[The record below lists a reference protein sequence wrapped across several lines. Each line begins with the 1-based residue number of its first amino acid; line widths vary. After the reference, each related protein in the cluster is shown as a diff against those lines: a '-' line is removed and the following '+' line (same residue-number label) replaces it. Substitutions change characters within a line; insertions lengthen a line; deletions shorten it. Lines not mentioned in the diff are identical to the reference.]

1 MRFPHSV
8 IFATINAMKPVV
20 IRFFA
25 PVMDAT
31 VNALMSAVDQRM
43 KQGTRDFIIL
53 VSSPGGSVVHGL
65 SAYNYLK
72 GLPASITT
80 HNFGS
85 VDSIG
90 IVIYCAGSKRL
101 SVPQARF
108 LFHGVNV
115 QFRGEQNLDEKLLE
129 ERLGGLRIDVENIA
143 GVIAAN
149 TGKSTKEI
157 TDAMIERMVLNPEQA
172 QSWGLVHEIKSELFE
187 AGSEVIAIQA
197 QQQPPQHPPQHPA
210 QHPPQQLRKP

>member
-1 MRFPHSV
+1 M
-8 IFATINAMKPVV
+8 
-20 IRFFA
+20 
-25 PVMDAT
+25 MDAT

-149 TGKSTKEI
+149 TGKSTKDI

-172 QSWGLVHEIKSELFE
+172 QSWGRVHEIKSELFE

-197 QQQPPQHPPQHPA
+197 QQQPPQQPPQHPSQHPSQHPP

>member
-1 MRFPHSV
+1 
-8 IFATINAMKPVV
+8 MKQVV

-25 PVMDAT
+25 PVIDAT

-43 KQGTRDFIIL
+43 KQGIDRFILL
-53 VSSPGGSVVHGL
+53 VSSPGGSVIHGL

-72 GLPASITT
+72 GLPVSITT

-90 IVIYCAGSKRL
+90 IVLYCAGSRRL

-115 QFRGEQNLDEKLLE
+115 QFRGEQNLEEKVLE
-129 ERLGGLRIDVENIA
+129 ERLRGLRTDVENIA
-143 GVIAAN
+143 RVIAAN
-149 TGKSTKEI
+149 TGKDT
-157 TDAMIERMVLNPEQA
+157 TDVTNAMIERMMLYPEEA
-172 QSWGLVHEIKSELFE
+172 KAWGLVHEIKSELFE
-187 AGSEVIAIQA
+187 AGSEVIAIQFQQQA
-197 QQQPPQHPPQHPA
+197 QQ
-210 QHPPQQLRKP
+210 PQQLQPSPPPTRKP

>member
-1 MRFPHSV
+1 
-8 IFATINAMKPVV
+8 MKPVV
-20 IRFFA
+20 VRFFA

-149 TGKSTKEI
+149 TGKSTKDI

-197 QQQPPQHPPQHPA
+197 QQQPPQHPSQHPSQHPP

>member
-1 MRFPHSV
+1 M
-8 IFATINAMKPVV
+8 AAKPVV

-25 PVMDAT
+25 PVIDAT
-31 VNALMSAVDQRM
+31 VNALMSAVDQKM
-43 KQGTRDFIIL
+43 KQGLKDFIIL
-53 VSSPGGSVVHGL
+53 LSSPGGSVIHGL

-90 IVIYCAGSKRL
+90 IVMYCAGSKRL

-129 ERLGGLRIDVENIA
+129 ERLKGLRIDMENIA
-143 GVIAAN
+143 KVIAAN
-149 TGKSTKEI
+149 TGKSAKDA
-157 TDAMIERMVLNPEQA
+157 TDAMIERITLNPEEA
-172 QSWGLVHEIKSELFE
+172 RSWGLVHEIKSELFE
-187 AGSEVIAIQA
+187 EGSEVIAIQF
-197 QQQPPQHPPQHPA
+197 QQQP
-210 QHPPQQLRKP
+210 QQLPKLPH

>member
-1 MRFPHSV
+1 
-8 IFATINAMKPVV
+8 MKPVV

-25 PVMDAT
+25 PVIDVT
-31 VNALMSAVDQRM
+31 VNALMSAVDQKM
-43 KQGTRDFIIL
+43 KQGMDKFIIL
-53 VSSPGGSVVHGL
+53 VSSPGGSVIHGL

-90 IVIYCAGSKRL
+90 IVLYCAGSRRL

-115 QFRGEQNLDEKLLE
+115 QFRGEQNLEEKVLE
-129 ERLGGLRIDVENIA
+129 ERLKGLRVDMENIA
-143 GVIAAN
+143 RVIAAN
-149 TGKSTKEI
+149 SGKNAKDV
-157 TDAMIERMVLNPEQA
+157 TDAMIEGTMLYPEEA
-172 QSWGLVHEIKSELFE
+172 KSWGLVHEIKSELFE
-187 AGSEVIAIQA
+187 VGSEVIAIQF
-197 QQQPPQHPPQHPA
+197 QQQPQQL
-210 QHPPQQLRKP
+210 QQKLPQQPQQQLQPPKKL

>member
-1 MRFPHSV
+1 M
-8 IFATINAMKPVV
+8 ATKPVV

-25 PVMDAT
+25 PVIDAT
-31 VNALMSAVDQRM
+31 VNALMSAVDQKM
-43 KQGTRDFIIL
+43 KQGIKDFIIL
-53 VSSPGGSVVHGL
+53 ISSPGGSVIHGL

-72 GLPASITT
+72 GLPVSITT

-90 IVIYCAGSKRL
+90 IVLYCAGSKRL

-115 QFRGEQNLDEKLLE
+115 QFKGEQNLDEKLLE
-129 ERLGGLRIDVENIA
+129 ERLNGLRIDMENIA
-143 GVIAAN
+143 KVIAAN
-149 TGKSTKEI
+149 TGKSAKDI
-157 TDAMIERMVLNPEQA
+157 TNAMFERITLNPEEA

-187 AGSEVIAIQA
+187 AGSEVIAIQF
-197 QQQPPQHPPQHPA
+197 QQQP
-210 QHPPQQLRKP
+210 QQLPKL

>member
-1 MRFPHSV
+1 M
-8 IFATINAMKPVV
+8 ATKPVV

-25 PVMDAT
+25 PVIDAT
-31 VNALMSAVDQRM
+31 VNALMSAIDQKM
-43 KQGTRDFIIL
+43 KQGIKDFIIL
-53 VSSPGGSVVHGL
+53 ISSPGGSVIHGL

-108 LFHGVNV
+108 LFHGVSA

-129 ERLGGLRIDVENIA
+129 ERLKGLRIDMENIA
-143 GVIAAN
+143 KVIAAN
-149 TGKSTKEI
+149 TGKSAKDV
-157 TDAMIERMVLNPEQA
+157 TDAMFERITLNPEEA
-172 QSWGLVHEIKSELFE
+172 QSWGLVHEINSRLFE
-187 AGSEVIAIQA
+187 EGSEVIAIQF
-197 QQQPPQHPPQHPA
+197 QQQP
-210 QHPPQQLRKP
+210 QQLPKLPH

>member
-1 MRFPHSV
+1 LRFPHSV

-43 KQGTRDFIIL
+43 KQGTREFIIL

-187 AGSEVIAIQA
+187 AGSEIIAIQA
-197 QQQPPQHPPQHPA
+197 QQQPPQHPPQHPP
-210 QHPPQQLRKP
+210 QYPPQQPRKP